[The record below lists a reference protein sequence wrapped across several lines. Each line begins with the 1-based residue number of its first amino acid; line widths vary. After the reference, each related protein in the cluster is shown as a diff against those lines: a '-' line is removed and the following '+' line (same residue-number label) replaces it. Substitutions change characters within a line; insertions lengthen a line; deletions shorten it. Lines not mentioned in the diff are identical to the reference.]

1 MHEDITKW
9 RDDVGERYK
18 SVKWRD
24 GATAEHY
31 IIEGWCTRRTC
42 SHCVRGV

>member
-1 MHEDITKW
+1 MHEDITKG
-9 RDDVGERYK
+9 RDDGEGRYK

-24 GATAEHY
+24 SGEAEHY
-31 IIEGWCTRRTC
+31 KFEGWCTRRTR